1 MGIKLSKSAYELII
15 HEDIETVKKHI
26 PDCLEKGHIIDVLMG
41 SIDYSYSKEM
51 SELEAENRRLREYLE
66 MFANMEQK
74 DATGIYVRGTE
85 SYPVEEAARAIQSFM
100 DLVNHIAKEALG
112 KEE

>member
-1 MGIKLSKSAYELII
+1 
-15 HEDIETVKKHI
+15 
-26 PDCLEKGHIIDVLMG
+26 
-41 SIDYSYSKEM
+41 
-51 SELEAENRRLREYLE
+51 